1 MTLPVPNE
9 NRALVAFLSFLFFAT
24 LLAVAL
30 GRPATAAATVTC
42 DRVAA
47 PSGSDSNPGTLEQ
60 PFLTAQRMLNS
71 LAQGQTGCL
80 RAGTY
85 SQNQEIKLSVP
96 SLTLTSF
103 PGERATLK
111 GRLWVADAAPG
122 SVVAD
127 LNLDGR
133 NDRGL
138 PSPTINGDH
147 VTLRGND
154 ITNHHTEICVSIGSA
169 HTWGRAQSTLI
180 EDNRIHDCGRMPAT
194 NFDHGIY
201 VNSADDTVIRSN
213 WIYDNADRGI
223 QIYPDAQRTLITGNV
238 IDGNGQGVIF
248 GGSEET
254 ASSNSIVEHNVITN
268 SRIRD
273 NVESSWGGPIGTGNI
288 ARDNCVGGGAYDEGD
303 GGILQGNA
311 STLGF
316 VARDNLIEVPP
327 FANEAADDFTIP
339 ASHPCAA
346 LISGDEAVA
355 EEDPLRPEKPESEPK
370 EVTIDTGRDSVHKLV
385 PVRVRGRARGARRVT
400 ISFKNNGRWHRVG
413 SDRVRTDGS
422 YRTKVRLSRSGRQ
435 TLKAS
440 AGGFKDSDPVRVRV
454 KR

>member
-1 MTLPVPNE
+1 MTHPAFRVS
-9 NRALVAFLSFLFFAT
+9 RAPAALLT
-24 LLAVAL
+24 LLILAALIALAL
-30 GRPATAAATVTC
+30 GGPVTAGATVTC

-47 PSGSDSNPGTLEQ
+47 PNGSDSNPGTVEQ
-60 PFLTAQRMLNS
+60 PFQTAQRMLNS

-80 RAGTY
+80 RSGTY
-85 SQNQEIKLSVP
+85 SHNQEIKLSVP
-96 SLTLTSF
+96 VVTLTSF

-111 GRLWVADAAPG
+111 GRLWVTDAAPG

-154 ITNHHTEICVSIGSA
+154 VTNYHTGICVSIGSA
-169 HTWGRAQSTLI
+169 QTWGRAQSTLI
-180 EDNRIHDCGRMPAT
+180 EDNRIHDCGGMPAT
-194 NFDHGIY
+194 NYDHGIY

-223 QIYPDAQRTLITGNV
+223 QIYPDAQRTLVTGNV

-248 GGSEET
+248 GGSEQT

-273 NVESSWGGPIGTGNI
+273 NVESSWGGPVGSGNI

-311 STLGF
+311 ATLGF

-339 ASHPCAA
+339 ASSPCAA
-346 LISGDEAVA
+346 LIAGSETPGNAPA
-355 EEDPLRPEKPESEPK
+355 PQRPQSRKV
-370 EVTIDTGRDSVHKLV
+370 EVTIDTGKDEVHKLV
-385 PVRVRGRARGARRVT
+385 PVRVRGRARGAGRVK
-400 ISFKNNGRWHRVG
+400 ISFKNKGRWHRVG
-413 SDRVRTDGS
+413 SDRVAPNGS
-422 YRTKVRLSRSGRQ
+422 YGTKVRLSLSGLQ

-440 AGGFKDSDPVRVRV
+440 ATGLKDSDPVRVRV